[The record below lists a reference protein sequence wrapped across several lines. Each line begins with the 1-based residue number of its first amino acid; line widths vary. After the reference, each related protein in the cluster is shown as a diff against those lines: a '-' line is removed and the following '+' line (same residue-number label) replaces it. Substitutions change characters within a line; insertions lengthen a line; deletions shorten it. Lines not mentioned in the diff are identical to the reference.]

1 MPHVF
6 RRAVALQV
14 IGDFSFKDSHKL
26 ATVSGKPV
34 TGQPSVSAEDIAYV
48 KKIVRE
54 AGAIAIAMREGV
66 DIREKSGPSDKVTAA
81 DCAISAELVK
91 HLKARFPDDEIVS
104 EEDEHHCP
112 HGTKRRVWLIDPIDG
127 TDNYICNDGQY
138 SVMIGLLVDGKPD
151 FGWVYAPA
159 WKTLYFGGPGFG
171 AFSEKD
177 DAECERFAPLEKL
190 DIDSKARVIMGG
202 RDRKSHPW
210 VSELPQVEVV
220 KMGSIG
226 LKVAKVLED
235 YADVYVHLAGKLK
248 TWDTAGPIAIALGG
262 DLEVGPMEGDQI
274 TFPKDSV
281 RLESSVI
288 IGRRGCLNWS
298 RTYIAK
304 PPQ

>member
-1 MPHVF
+1 M
-6 RRAVALQV
+6 
-14 IGDFSFKDSHKL
+14 
-26 ATVSGKPV
+26 

-54 AGAIAIAMREGV
+54 AGATAIAMREGV

-81 DCAISAELVK
+81 DCAISSVLVK
-91 HLKARFPDDEIVS
+91 HLSARFPDDEIVS
-104 EEDEHHCP
+104 EEDEHHSP
-112 HGTKRRVWLIDPIDG
+112 HGKQSRVWLVDPIDG

-138 SVMIGLLVDGKPD
+138 SVMIGLLVDGEPN

-177 DAECERFAPLEKL
+177 DQQCDRFSDLEKL
-190 DIDSKARVIMGG
+190 EIESKARVIMGG

-210 VSELPQVEVV
+210 VSELPQVQVV

-226 LKVAKVLED
+226 LKVAKVLEG
-235 YADVYVHLAGKLK
+235 YADLYVHLAGRLK

-262 DLEVGPMEGDQI
+262 NLEVGPIEGGEI
-274 TFPKDSV
+274 VFPKDSI

-288 IGRRGCLNWS
+288 IGRPGCLSWS

>member
-1 MPHVF
+1 M
-6 RRAVALQV
+6 
-14 IGDFSFKDSHKL
+14 

-54 AGAIAIAMREGV
+54 AGATAIAMREGV

-81 DCAISAELVK
+81 DCAISSALVK
-91 HLKARFPDDEIVS
+91 HLSARFPDDEIVS
-104 EEDEHHCP
+104 EEDEHHSP
-112 HGTKRRVWLIDPIDG
+112 HGKQSRVWLVDPIDG

-138 SVMIGLLVDGKPD
+138 SVMIGLLVDGEPN

-177 DAECERFAPLEKL
+177 NQPSERFSDLEKL
-190 DIDSKARVIMGG
+190 EIESNARVIMGG

-210 VSELPQVEVV
+210 VSELPQVQVV

-226 LKVAKVLED
+226 LKVAKVLEG
-235 YADVYVHLAGKLK
+235 YADLYVHLAGRLK

-262 DLEVGPMEGDQI
+262 NLEVGPIEGEEI
-274 TFPKDSV
+274 VFPKDSI

-288 IGRRGCLNWS
+288 IGRPGCLRWS